1 VEGEFIMGERYRE
14 QVVVVTGGGRGIG
27 RAIALE
33 FACEGATVIV
43 AGRRMDALATS
54 AQECRESGGRA
65 ETAHCDVAKDAD
77 LQSLVEK
84 AIETHGRIDVL
95 VNNAGVA
102 TSGRLD
108 EMSEADIGRMARV
121 NVWAPMRL
129 TQLVVPHMRARKQ
142 GAIINISSVAGWM
155 ALPYMAPYCATK
167 FALRGFTEA
176 MRRELAP
183 DGIHVMAVFPGPT
196 ATDMIESVDFGGF
209 PMSIATADSVAK
221 ATLRALRYRQPEV
234 FVGLGDAMLRWNE
247 VAPWMVDVGVDLMRG
262 RIKAAAEGQRTV

>member
-1 VEGEFIMGERYRE
+1 
-14 QVVVVTGGGRGIG
+14 
-27 RAIALE
+27 
-33 FACEGATVIV
+33 
-43 AGRRMDALATS
+43 MDALTTS
-54 AQECRESGGRA
+54 AHECRESGGRA
-65 ETAHCDVAKDAD
+65 EAVHCDVAKDKD
-77 LQSLVEK
+77 LQALVDG
-84 AIETHGRIDVL
+84 AMASHGRIDVL

-129 TQLVVPHMRARKQ
+129 TQLAVPHMRAARK

-167 FALRGFTEA
+167 FALRGFSEA

-183 DGIHVMAVFPGPT
+183 DRIHVMAVFPGPT

-209 PMSIATADSVAK
+209 PMTIATAQSVAR
-221 ATLRALRYRQPEV
+221 ATLRALRGRQPEV
-234 FVGLGDAMLRWNE
+234 FVGFGDAMLRWND
-247 VAPWMVDVGVDLMRG
+247 VAPWAVDMGVEMMRD
-262 RIKAAAEGQRTV
+262 RIKSAAAGQRTE